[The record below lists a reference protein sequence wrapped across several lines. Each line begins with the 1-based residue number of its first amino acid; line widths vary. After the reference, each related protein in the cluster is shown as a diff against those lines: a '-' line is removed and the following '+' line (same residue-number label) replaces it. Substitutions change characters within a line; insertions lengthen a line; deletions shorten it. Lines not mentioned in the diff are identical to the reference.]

1 MKKVILLSAVLGLG
15 ALGMACGETPANN
28 ANTKPSTPAST
39 PMAVAT
45 TPMNTMTPG
54 NTTSTGNTMKPGNTT
69 SPMKSS
75 NSTAPVTSPT
85 KK

>member
-1 MKKVILLSAVLGLG
+1 
-15 ALGMACGETPANN
+15 
-28 ANTKPSTPAST
+28 
-39 PMAVAT
+39 
-45 TPMNTMTPG
+45 
-54 NTTSTGNTMKPGNTT
+54 MKPGNTT